1 MYRLSYTN
9 PNLNSIEIDL
19 PTSKSISNRALILN
33 ALLKNK
39 IKLFELSSADDT
51 QIMIA
56 ALTSNKEEF
65 YLQNAGTCM
74 RFLTAYFSILPQIN
88 VILNCDE
95 RMKERPIKEL
105 VDALN
110 NLGADIKYLE
120 NKNYPPLA
128 ISGKKIIGNTVHLN
142 ASKSSQ
148 FVSALML
155 IAPFIKNGLTIHL
168 DEIIASYDYIKM
180 TSLLINEFGLKCDL
194 VNNKIEIEEYVNSPI
209 LNEYTIEKDWSAAAF
224 WYLTVCI
231 NPNININLKSLD
243 LNSIQG
249 DKITAEYFKK
259 LGIETIQ
266 TETGID
272 IKNSLM
278 CHNNLSFD
286 LENCIDLA
294 PALSVACVVLNLNVS
309 LNGLNNLKI
318 KESNR
323 LIAIVNELLKFG
335 FNVEN
340 TNDSINI
347 KSTETSIDYNKPI
360 LIKTYNDHRIAMA
373 FAPLTMLFNNVEI
386 EEIESVGKSYPNFFN
401 DLNNIGIITKPILL
415 NTELK

>member
-1 MYRLSYTN
+1 
-9 PNLNSIEIDL
+9 
-19 PTSKSISNRALILN
+19 
-33 ALLKNK
+33 
-39 IKLFELSSADDT
+39 
-51 QIMIA
+51 
-56 ALTSNKEEF
+56 
-65 YLQNAGTCM
+65 
-74 RFLTAYFSILPQIN
+74 
-88 VILNCDE
+88 
-95 RMKERPIKEL
+95 
-105 VDALN
+105 
-110 NLGADIKYLE
+110 
-120 NKNYPPLA
+120 
-128 ISGKKIIGNTVHLN
+128 
-142 ASKSSQ
+142 
-148 FVSALML
+148 
-155 IAPFIKNGLTIHL
+155 
-168 DEIIASYDYIKM
+168 M
-180 TSLLINEFGLKCDL
+180 TSLLMNEFGLKCDL

-266 TETGID
+266 TETGIE
-272 IKNSLM
+272 INNSLK
-278 CHNNLSFD
+278 CNNNLSFD

-294 PALSVACVVLNLNVS
+294 PALSVACAVLNFNVS
-309 LNGLNNLKI
+309 LFGLNNLKI

-347 KSTETSIDYNKPI
+347 KSIETNIDYNKKI
-360 LIKTYNDHRIAMA
+360 IIKTYNDHRIAMA

-386 EEIESVGKSYPNFFN
+386 EEIESVGKSYPNFFI
-401 DLNNIGIITKPILL
+401 DLNKIGIDIKPILL
-415 NTELK
+415 NTEQK

>member
-9 PNLNSIEIDL
+9 PHLNSIEIDL
-19 PTSKSISNRALILN
+19 PTSKSISNRTLILN

-51 QIMIA
+51 QIMIT
-56 ALTSNKEEF
+56 ALTLTNNEI
-65 YLQNAGTCM
+65 YLKNAGTCM

-88 VILNCDE
+88 VILNCDD

-105 VDALN
+105 VEALN

-120 NKNYPPLA
+120 NENYPPLA

-168 DEIIASYDYIKM
+168 AESIASYDYIKI
-180 TSLLINEFGLKCDL
+180 TSLLMNEFGFRCKL
-194 VNNKIEIEEYVNSPI
+194 VNNKIEIEEYVNTPI
-209 LNEYTIEKDWSAAAF
+209 LHEYTIEKDWSAAAF
-224 WYLTVCI
+224 WYLTTCI
-231 NPNININLKSLD
+231 NPNMNIYLNSLD

-249 DKITAEYFKK
+249 DKITAAYFQK
-259 LGIETIQ
+259 LGITTIQ
-266 TETGID
+266 TESGIE
-272 IKNSLM
+272 IKNSLK
-278 CHNNLSFD
+278 CIKNLSFN

-294 PALSVACVVLNLNVS
+294 PALSVACAVLNLNVS
-309 LNGLNNLKI
+309 LYGLNNLKI

-323 LIAIVNELLKFG
+323 LVAIVNELLKFG

-347 KSTETSIDYNKPI
+347 KSIETNIDYNKQV

-373 FAPLTMLFNNVEI
+373 FAPLAVLFSNLVI
-386 EEIESVGKSYPNFFN
+386 EEIESVGKSYPNFFK
-401 DLNNIGIITKPILL
+401 DLNKIGIDIKPILL
-415 NTELK
+415 NTEMK